1 MPVTSPAQFGLMEA
15 AVKGNAKNGPPAN
28 VARDFLNKT
37 PHSAKS
43 KFAKA
48 LVKKKKPSKV
58 ADLDNDG
65 Y

>member
-1 MPVTSPAQFGLMEA
+1 MPVKSAAQFGMMEA

-28 VARDFLNKT
+28 VAQDFLNKT
-37 PHSAKS
+37 SHSAKS

-48 LVKKKKPSKV
+48 LVKKKKSKV
-58 ADLDNDG
+58 VDSDNDG